1 MGPTAWIGGY
11 PLKWKILI
19 SLEVTVKALIRSAKI
34 TAVLMVLSSLP
45 AGAQETNEKLAA
57 LEKRVARLETAY
69 DELIAALKGA
79 MESQVA
85 PAQPSKHQNIDNWRK
100 LQKGMKKAEVKAILG
115 EPMRVYASGPRETW
129 SFSGGGDVTFDGRS
143 RLDGWSEP

>member
-85 PAQPSKHQNIDNWRK
+85 PAQPSKHQNIDNWRT

-115 EPMRVYASGPRETW
+115 EPMRIFVGFRERW
-129 SFSGGGDVTFDGRS
+129 LFSDGGDVTFDGRS